1 MPCAHPAQ
9 PSNPLQNPSQVVEIS
24 PEFLLLGAS
33 EVSDIISS
41 DRLAVDSEEEV
52 LTAVLKWASHVS
64 CFPRPTPPAF
74 TLNRVEARAGYYY
87 YYYYY

>member
-1 MPCAHPAQ
+1 MPCALL
-9 PSNPLQNPSQVVEIS
+9 NREPLSTSQVVEIC

-52 LTAVLKWASHVS
+52 LTAVLKWANHVS
-64 CFPRPTPPAF
+64 CVPHPTPYFRPQP
-74 TLNRVEARAGYYY
+74 R
-87 YYYYY
+87 